1 MPDYAKIFNRQQAMF
16 ATGRTKNVAL
26 RVNYLRKLSGW
37 IKDNSWA
44 IMAALRT
51 DLNKPPFE
59 AQATE
64 IGVVQDE
71 LRYAIRNIY
80 SWTRPK
86 PVMSNLKN
94 FPSYGRICPE
104 PYGVALIISP
114 WNYPF
119 MLAVTPLISAIAA
132 GNCAIVKPSE
142 CAPATSALVAKMCA
156 EVFHPA
162 HVYALEGG
170 REASQALL
178 KLPFD
183 KIFYTGGT
191 EVGRIVIEAAAKN
204 LVPVTLELG
213 GKSPCI
219 VDQSA
224 DIKLAAKR
232 IIWGKFI
239 NAGQTCVAPDYVLA
253 HASIKDNLIA
263 EMQKIICRQYGLT
276 PAENFNYPKI
286 INERHFLRLV
296 SLMDGTNIV
305 HGGSNNPD
313 TLQIEPT
320 IIDGAS
326 LDSPIMK
333 EEIFGPILP
342 VLTFSMPED
351 AVRVIKSGP
360 KPLALYVFTALK
372 SVERYYLK
380 HLSFG
385 GGCINDTVVHLS
397 VPWLPFGGVG
407 QSGMGSCHGKAGFDA
422 FTHYRSVLH
431 KSRYVDIPLRYPP
444 YTDWALKLLKML

>member
-1 MPDYAKIFNRQQAMF
+1 MDYTKTFTRQQNLF
-16 ATGRTKNVAL
+16 ASGRTKNVAI
-26 RVNYLRKLSGW
+26 RINYMRKLSKW
-37 IKDNSWA
+37 ISSNSWA

-71 LRYAIRNIY
+71 LRHTLHNIR
-80 SWTRPK
+80 SWARPK
-86 PVMSNLKN
+86 PVMTNLKN
-94 FPSYGRICPE
+94 FPSYGRIYPE

-119 MLAVTPLISAIAA
+119 MLTLSPLISAIAA
-132 GNCAIVKPSE
+132 GNCAILKPSE
-142 CAPATSALVAKMCA
+142 CAPATSALITKMCK

-162 HVYALEGG
+162 HVTAIEGS
-170 REASQALL
+170 RETCQALI

-183 KIFYTGGT
+183 KIFFTGSP
-191 EVGRIVIEAAAKN
+191 EVGQIVMESAAKT
-204 LVPVTLELG
+204 LTPVTLELG

-224 DIKLAAKR
+224 NLKLAAKR
-232 IIWGKFI
+232 IIWGKLI

-253 HASIKDNLIA
+253 HASIKDELIK
-263 EMQKIICRQYGLT
+263 EMQKAICRQYGLT
-276 PAENFNYPKI
+276 PTQNPDYPKI
-286 INERHFLRLV
+286 INERHFNRLTTLV
-296 SLMDGTNIV
+296 EGTNVV
-305 HGGSNNPD
+305 HGGSSSLA
-313 TLQIEPT
+313 TQQIEPT
-320 IIDGAS
+320 IIDGVS
-326 LDSPIMK
+326 LDSPLMK

-342 VLTFSMPED
+342 VMTFSMPED
-351 AVRVIKSGP
+351 AVKIIRSGP
-360 KPLALYVFTALK
+360 KPLALYVFTSVKA
-372 SVERYYLK
+372 VERYYIN

-407 QSGMGSCHGKAGFDA
+407 KSGMGSCHGKAGFDA

-431 KSRYVDIPLRYPP
+431 KSQYIDIPLRYPP
-444 YTDWALKLLKML
+444 YSNWALKLLKML